1 MMSTKLFAL
10 CSCAN
15 PHFMSWQW
23 SAQWLED
30 CICKLS
36 CCLYGTINK
45 KTWTNCPC
53 GMFSTLCVSA
63 IVYTL
68 WSMNALLLFLLL
80 LLLASNSYYWVS
92 LCCLSVPFSIIQS
105 DSFLTFVIYTPH
117 VCVFSR
123 ILNDLGPPSWS
134 ICQGTSKVV
143 SSIKWNGFILIM
155 LTTAWASFWRVHT
168 A

>member
-1 MMSTKLFAL
+1 MQTLISCHDSEVLSGWKTASA
-10 CSCAN
+10 CSVVVCMEPLIRKPEQTVHVECSQHCVCFWN
-15 PHFMSWQW
+15 SLYSLKH
-23 SAQWLED
+23 E
-30 CICKLS
+30 CIAPLPPPPPP
-36 CCLYGTINK
+36 CLH
-45 KTWTNCPC
+45 
-53 GMFSTLCVSA
+53 
-63 IVYTL
+63 
-68 WSMNALLLFLLL
+68 
-80 LLLASNSYYWVS
+80 SYYWVS